1 MSSQQSLLKVTGL
14 TKNFGGLQAIHDLH
28 FDVYPK
34 EILGLIG
41 PNGAGKSTAFDLI
54 SGLQR
59 ANGGEVEFNGQPI
72 TGGKPHFI
80 ARIGISRTFQ
90 KIRIFKSMTVKENV
104 LVGSLIHGHDL
115 KKAEERALE
124 VLELTELSDKRD
136 LPVTS
141 LTLVD
146 QKKVELTRAL
156 STSPQLLLLDEV
168 MSGLNPKEI
177 QVAIDLVRKLNDLGI
192 TIVIVEH
199 VMKVIMSLAQ
209 RVVVLDHGVKIAD
222 GAPQEIRKDPRVIKA
237 YLGVGR
243 HA

>member
-72 TGGKPHFI
+72 TRVKPHFI

-104 LVGSLIHGHDL
+104 LVGSLMHGHDL

-177 QVAIDLVRKLNDLGI
+177 QVAIDLVGKLNDLGI

-199 VMKVIMSLAQ
+199 VMRVIMSLAQ
-209 RVVVLDHGVKIAD
+209 RVVVLDHGIKIAD
-222 GAPQEIRKDPRVIKA
+222 GAPQEIKKDPQVIKA
-237 YLGVGR
+237 YLGGGR